1 MGLNFGGYDSN
12 TSYGGPINVMGFGQ
26 AQNRLAGRYLDPAAF
41 GRNLLTSFGLEDDE
55 EAKRDLAST
64 AFLGSI
70 LEGQKQTPEEIGR
83 IFEQL
88 EGPLKRIGEQ
98 KQRFGL
104 QSNLIGAGINAIS
117 QIPQTIN
124 AMRAIPLQSLAAQT
138 QQLPGT
144 FAAYGNRPVFGS
156 GIRSRLG
163 RA

>member
-1 MGLNFGGYDSN
+1 MALNFGGYDNN

-26 AQNRLAGRYLDPAAF
+26 AQNRLAGSYLDPERLNSFLGAF
-41 GRNLLTSFGLEDDE
+41 GLKDDE
-55 EAKRDLAST
+55 EAKRELANT
-64 AFLGSI
+64 AFLGSL
-70 LEGQKQTPEEIGR
+70 LEGQKQSPEEIGR
-83 IFEQL
+83 IFEQI
-88 EGPLKRIGEQ
+88 EGPLQRIGEQ

-104 QSNLIGAGINAIS
+104 QSNLIGAGINAIG

-138 QQLPGT
+138 QQLPST
-144 FAAYGNRPVFGS
+144 FAAYGDRPVFGS

>member
-1 MGLNFGGYDSN
+1 MGLNFSGYGSN

-26 AQNRLAGRYLDPAAF
+26 AQNRLAGSYLDPE
-41 GRNLLTSFGLEDDE
+41 NLNSFLTTFGLKDDD
-55 EAKRDLAST
+55 EAKRELAST

-83 IFEQL
+83 IFEQI
-88 EGPLKRIGEQ
+88 EDPLKRIGEQ

-104 QSNLIGAGINAIS
+104 QSNLIGAGINAIG

-144 FAAYGNRPVFGS
+144 FAAYGNRPAFGS